1 MPFNYVYDTCRNY
14 GTPGFRFLSN
24 VLEQNDQAN
33 NLESVASGVR
43 ERSRS
48 VTKINLY
55 ASEMN
60 PSLCV
65 HKVYSANQYIP
76 DFCRV
81 SFTRLR
87 LMSHNL
93 KVETGRWS
101 RTPTP
106 LRTCACDNH
115 SIQSESHVLISC
127 PLSDHCRTR
136 YSMLNFGNIH
146 SLMNEET
153 NVGELCKYI
162 NDVLNVHS

>member
-1 MPFNYVYDTCRNY
+1 M
-14 GTPGFRFLSN
+14 LKQN
-24 VLEQNDQAN
+24 VQDNT
-33 NLESVASGVR
+33 LESIANGVR
-43 ERSRS
+43 ESSRN
-48 VTKINLY
+48 VTKINVY
-55 ASEMN
+55 GSEMK
-60 PSLCV
+60 PSLGV
-65 HKVYSANQYIP
+65 HKLYSANRYIP

-93 KVETGRWS
+93 KVETDRWS
-101 RTPTP
+101 RTPAP

-136 YSMLNFGNIH
+136 YSLLNFGNIH

-162 NDVLNVHS
+162 NDVLNVYS